1 MSPAEDLINA
11 MHDVEVA
18 RRLLHW
24 RLARLRVLIAA
35 HGSPPLVRQE
45 LAGIDPGDRLKPHRQ
60 PSTNRLF
67 AGE

>member
-35 HGSPPLVRQE
+35 HGVPPLQDSE
-45 LAGIDPGDRLKPHRQ
+45 LTRRNAGHVFELHGHVERRLKP
-60 PSTNRLF
+60 PV
-67 AGE
+67 